1 MRSVVAVA
9 VVGSGDADHASRQ
22 FVLIMAAADSADC
35 YQPGKYVSCPT
46 SNQPCSRGASAFRHQ
61 TGKKEHES
69 RKYWLQLQPRK
80 QATPL
85 HLAIVKIVVETRNAT
100 DLAHG
105 LLE

>member
-1 MRSVVAVA
+1 MLPTRKIRFLPHLANPA
-9 VVGSGDADHASRQ
+9 AGALLLSGIKQ
-22 FVLIMAAADSADC
+22 E
-35 YQPGKYVSCPT
+35 
-46 SNQPCSRGASAFRHQ
+46 
-61 TGKKEHES
+61 KKEHES
-69 RKYWLQLQPRK
+69 GKYWLQLKPRK